1 MDCPRG
7 NYPGMDALSHFS
19 YYGLLGYNFG
29 INRVEYQV
37 NLDTRILSPLIVKLN
52 AMNYN
57 HVNELNLNLSYPFIN
72 NRTEGF
78 NSLTGTYNLSLMDL
92 SIWKMQANLSTGFSY
107 PKTNLVFDVS
117 GILQEDNKGYK
128 LDANIDKYFL
138 EGNLSLNI
146 GLAGYADPIS
156 SVGLIRAYNQ
166 SMEYSQAEI
175 FSLEYTRNLLKI
187 EKGLWNPSI
196 YFHDL
201 YGKLF
206 LDGMRLDQERLI
218 ILTVL
223 NSI

>member
-1 MDCPRG
+1 
-7 NYPGMDALSHFS
+7 MDALSHFS

-72 NRTEGF
+72 NRT
-78 NSLTGTYNLSLMDL
+78 D
-92 SIWKMQANLSTGFSY
+92 
-107 PKTNLVFDVS
+107 LVFDVS

-206 LDGMRLDQERLI
+206 LDGMRLDQENINYSYGLEFHLTKQIGSFYAPVLKSSYLRLARNNQGETHI
-218 ILTVL
+218 KYGFNLPF
-223 NSI
+223 